1 MQNKPYSLYYDKEK
15 TKLVGDKINLG
26 ISEAGQVN
34 TKELFLENQ
43 IEFTINYLLEVTAG
57 ELIIV
62 NTQGTLSSGKIVRI
76 PLKTEPS
83 IKSMQAIEGKIKIK
97 INYVVE

>member
-1 MQNKPYSLYYDKEK
+1 MQNKPYNLYYDKEK

-97 INYVVE
+97 INYEVE